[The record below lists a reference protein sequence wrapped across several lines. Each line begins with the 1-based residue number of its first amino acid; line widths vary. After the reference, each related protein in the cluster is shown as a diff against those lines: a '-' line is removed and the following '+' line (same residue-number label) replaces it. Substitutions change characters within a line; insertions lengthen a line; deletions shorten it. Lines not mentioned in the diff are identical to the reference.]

1 MWDFLGGL
9 VGGIGSVF
17 GSELNTSSQQSINAA
32 NLQQQMSIASGAQL
46 PALVAN
52 AKAAGLNPLA
62 VLGQSAPGGMAAVA
76 TNPGSTFTSA
86 GRGLQEAFAGI
97 KADELAEQQLLKAKV
112 DVANARTLGNNA
124 AIAGTRDMWTLEA
137 MQKYLDTHPGAAPP
151 GVQPYSLG
159 TEGAEW
165 FQKLWN
171 NPWSLPRSLGQ

>member
-9 VGGIGSVF
+9 AGGIGDVF
-17 GSELNTSSQQSINAA
+17 GAMLNTSSQQSINSA
-32 NLQQQMSIASGAQL
+32 NLQQQMAIASGAQL

-62 VLGQSAPGGMAAVA
+62 VLGQSAPGGMAAVG
-76 TNPGSTFTSA
+76 TNPGAAATGA
-86 GRGLQEAFAGI
+86 GQGMKEAFAGI
-97 KADELAEQQLLKAKV
+97 KADELFDEQLKKAKV

-124 AIAGTRDMWTLEA
+124 AIQGARDMWSLEA
-137 MQKYLDTHPGAAPP
+137 MQDYLRTHPGAAPP

-171 NPWSLPRSLGQ
+171 NPWSLPQSLGR